1 MDYCGHPGT
10 SLKKRLR
17 RASYALGVAAI
28 LVCSWALAFPAQV
41 QVVSK
46 VSVGKNP
53 KLVVHVSE
61 AARKAVVTLR
71 RGDGRTF
78 TFSLG
83 DVSPGFVKE
92 IQLDG
97 RVGRHQ
103 YEGQMTAEID
113 GEELSS
119 PLSFETV
126 VAAPLSIQVR
136 REDLD
141 LEKRTLKLRTSRAIT
156 FLSLKVIGLS
166 GSPLEE
172 VQQEVED
179 WQEGKPLT
187 VRWKH
192 ADREDLVRLEV
203 RVEDRDGF
211 FNAVSL
217 TPWSVEIPHEEVH
230 FATGSAK
237 VEDSEVP
244 KLQESLERIG
254 DALEKYS
261 QIKGVQLFIAG
272 HTDTRGGSAYNLD
285 LSRNRARAIAAWFVQ
300 RGLPIAVSYEGF
312 GESALKVKTK
322 DEVDEPRN
330 RRVDYILSVEPP
342 PLTRGGWKRLN

>member
-1 MDYCGHPGT
+1 M
-10 SLKKRLR
+10 KARLR
-17 RASYALGVAAI
+17 LASSALGAAALL
-28 LVCSWALAFPAQV
+28 LVSWALAFPAQV
-41 QVVSK
+41 QVVAK

-53 KLVVHVSE
+53 KLVVHVNE
-61 AARKAVVTLR
+61 AAQKAVVTLKR
-71 RGDGRTF
+71 EDGRSF
-78 TFSLG
+78 TYPLG
-83 DVSPGFVKE
+83 NVSPGLVKE

-97 RVGRHQ
+97 RVGRHT
-103 YEGQMTAEID
+103 YEGEMTAEVA
-113 GEELSS
+113 GEKMSS

-126 VAAPLSIQVR
+126 VATPLSIQVSR
-136 REDLD
+136 KDLD
-141 LEKRTLKLRTSRAIT
+141 LKKRTLNLLTSREIT

-166 GSPLEE
+166 GSPIEE
-172 VQQEVED
+172 IEQDVEG
-179 WQEGKPLT
+179 WQKDKPIT
-187 VRWKH
+187 VRWKR
-192 ADREDLVRLEV
+192 ANEEDLVRLEV

-230 FATGSAK
+230 FATGSAE
-237 VEDSEVP
+237 VDDSEVP
-244 KLQESLERIG
+244 KLQDSLERIE
-254 DALEKYS
+254 DALQKYS

-272 HTDTRGGSAYNLD
+272 HTDTQGGSAYNMN
-285 LSRNRARAIAAWFVQ
+285 LSRNRARAIAAWFVR